1 MASNS
6 TEEFSIKA
14 SIEKQRTALERS
26 RLAVSG
32 HSEEAMETE
41 LHELEQCCVSLR
53 QYFIF
58 VLPIFGKTKYFMW
71 ILASVA
77 SIGGILYGIDQ
88 SLISSA
94 GLYIPLDLRYD
105 SNKESM
111 ISGFMP
117 LGGIFGALLV
127 YPSNELVGRKWSIVG
142 ACLLDICGSV
152 LEATAHSWQMLL
164 AGRMIVG
171 VGVAI
176 EAATVPGYIAECS
189 PKHRRGTLVSLYQ
202 LCVMLGLVFGYIDAA
217 IFVNL
222 PGNWRWMLGSSL
234 LFSSIFLVSMFVLP
248 ESPRYLMKE
257 GRKVEAYYVWKRI
270 RGFQTFE
277 EKEEFFWMEHQVL
290 KELQESKGHL
300 KWLDFIRKPR
310 CRRAAQYAII
320 LMILQ
325 QFSGINT
332 INHYMGELMRE
343 IGMSKQKA
351 VYMSVIGGATG
362 LFSTIP
368 AIYLM
373 DRLGRRILLLSFI
386 GGVFCGLLIM
396 GFSFLTTEIP
406 TKVGLY
412 IWGLVVY
419 YVSWGLCLGPIPWVV
434 GSEVWPTYLRS
445 QGLCIADASKWIGEF
460 ITTYAFPFMV
470 NAMTKTGIFCGFYA
484 GIILMG
490 TIYLMF
496 FMPETK
502 CKTLEELEDVFQQPM
517 KDLLRQNRKN
527 LKETWQAIK
536 RFHINP
542 IWVFSP
548 FSGVIG

>member
-1 MASNS
+1 MASS
-6 TEEFSIKA
+6 RTEERSIQTSIVEKA
-14 SIEKQRTALERS
+14 RY
-26 RLAVSG
+26 AVG
-32 HSEEAMETE
+32 GDSEEEIEAE
-41 LHELEQCCVSLR
+41 LHKLEHCCVSHR

-58 VLPIFGKTKYFMW
+58 ALPIFGKAKYFVW
-71 ILASVA
+71 ILASLA

-94 GLYIPLDLRYD
+94 GLYIPEDLHYD
-105 SNKESM
+105 SNIESI

-117 LGGIFGALLV
+117 LGGIFGAFLV
-127 YPSNELVGRKWSIVG
+127 YPANELFGRKWSIAS
-142 ACLLDICGSV
+142 ACLLDICGGI
-152 LEATAHSWQMLL
+152 LEADAHSWQMLL

-189 PKHRRGTLVSLYQ
+189 PKHRRGSLVSLYQ
-202 LCVMLGLVFGYIDAA
+202 LCVMLGLLFGYIDAA

-222 PGNWRWMLGSSL
+222 AGNWRWMLGSSL
-234 LFSSIFLVSMFVLP
+234 LFSGIFLISICVLP

-257 GRKVEAYYVWKRI
+257 GRRVEAYFVWKRI

-277 EKEEFFWMEHQVL
+277 EKKEFFWMEQQVL
-290 KELQESKGHL
+290 KEMQESKDR
-300 KWLDFIRKPR
+300 WNVLDFVRKPR

-332 INHYMGELMRE
+332 INHYMGILMLE
-343 IGMSKQKA
+343 IGMNKQNA

-362 LFSTIP
+362 LLSTIP
-368 AIYLM
+368 AIYLV
-373 DRLGRRILLLSFI
+373 DRLGRRTLLLSFI
-386 GGVFCGLLIM
+386 GGVFCGLLII
-396 GFSFLTTEIP
+396 GFSFWTTNIR

-412 IWGLVVY
+412 IWGVVVY
-419 YVSWGLCLGPIPWVV
+419 YLFWGSCLGPIPWVV

-445 QGLCIADASKWIGEF
+445 QGLCIADISKWIGEF
-460 ITTYAFPFMV
+460 VTTFAFPYMV
-470 NAMTKTGIFCGFYA
+470 NAMKKTGIFCGFYA

-490 TIYLMF
+490 TLYLMF

-502 CKTLEELEDVFQQPM
+502 CKTLEELEEVFHQPM
-517 KDLLRQNRKN
+517 RVLLKQNKNN
-527 LKETWQAIK
+527 LKETWQALK
-536 RFHINP
+536 GFHVNK
-542 IWVFSP
+542 IWLCSP
-548 FSGVIG
+548 